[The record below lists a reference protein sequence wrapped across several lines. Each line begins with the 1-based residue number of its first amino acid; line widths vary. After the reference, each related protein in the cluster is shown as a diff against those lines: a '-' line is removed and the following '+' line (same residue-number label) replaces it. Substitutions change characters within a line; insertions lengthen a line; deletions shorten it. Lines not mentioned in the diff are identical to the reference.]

1 MAFRARSAVAQ
12 ARQINLNQR
21 RLKRE
26 TEQAAKLERW
36 CSEHD
41 VDGNGEFDRD
51 ELRSLLNALHPEQ
64 PVEDS
69 MLDELLQRATGVY
82 TASLTLVGDKRHS
95 MLISAILVVPQP
107 VRPPRVV
114 SIGSWPALCS

>member
-1 MAFRARSAVAQ
+1 MPFRARNQVAV

-26 TEQAAKLERW
+26 TEQAAKLDRW
-36 CSEHD
+36 CTEHD

-69 MLDELLQRATGVY
+69 MLDELLERATGVY
-82 TASLTLVGDKRHS
+82 TSSLTLVGDKRHS
-95 MLISAILVVPQP
+95 MLISAVLVVPQP
-107 VRPPRVV
+107 VRSPRVV
-114 SIGSWPALCS
+114 SIGSWPALCT

>member
-1 MAFRARSAVAQ
+1 MPFRARSAVAQ

-95 MLISAILVVPQP
+95 MFISAILVVPQP
-107 VRPPRVV
+107 ARPPRVV
-114 SIGSWPALCS
+114 SIGSWPALCT

>member
-1 MAFRARSAVAQ
+1 MPFRARSAVAQ

-69 MLDELLQRATGVY
+69 MLDELLQRATGVQVLGRDFGKH
-82 TASLTLVGDKRHS
+82 APDS
-95 MLISAILVVPQP
+95 
-107 VRPPRVV
+107 
-114 SIGSWPALCS
+114 LCSVEARDACVWLSKHSLFVCITL